1 MVQFRLMKSELLK
14 RIITSIII
22 FPILLLVLI
31 NSKLY
36 LIIFLSLF
44 YLLSFYEIYKNSNSL
59 KFTIISNI
67 ILFIAFYSFYY
78 LRGDSN
84 KELIFLC
91 WALFTTILSDI
102 GGYIF
107 GKTFGGKKLTKIS
120 PNKTYS
126 GALGSL
132 VLSLL
137 SLPILIF
144 IQKNFLNEI
153 LINFLQ
159 LNFYILTLIASL
171 IAQIG
176 DIIVSYWKRRFN
188 IKDTGNIFPGHGG
201 VLDRIDGLIFVLIFL
216 LILKISFNI

>member
-1 MVQFRLMKSELLK
+1 MVQFRFMKSELLK
-14 RIITSIII
+14 RIITSIVI

-36 LIIFLSLF
+36 LIIFLSIF
-44 YLLSFYEIYKNSNSL
+44 YLLSFYEIYKNSNSF

-67 ILFIAFYSFYY
+67 ILLIAFYSFYY

-84 KELIFLC
+84 KELIFLY
-91 WALFTTILSDI
+91 WALFTTFLSDI

-120 PNKTYS
+120 PNKTYA
-126 GALGSL
+126 GAIGSL
-132 VLSLL
+132 ILSLL
-137 SLPILIF
+137 SLPILVF

-159 LNFYILTLIASL
+159 LNFYILTLLTSL
-171 IAQIG
+171 IAQSG
-176 DIIVSYWKRRFN
+176 DITVSYWKRRFN
-188 IKDTGNIFPGHGG
+188 IKDTGKIFPGHGG
-201 VLDRIDGLIFVLIFL
+201 VLDRIDGLIFVLTFL
-216 LILKISFNI
+216 LVLKIFINI

>member
-1 MVQFRLMKSELLK
+1 MKSELLK

-132 VLSLL
+132 ILSLL
-137 SLPILIF
+137 SLPILVF
-144 IQKNFLNEI
+144 IQKNFLNEM

-159 LNFYILTLIASL
+159 LNFYIFTLLTSL
-171 IAQIG
+171 IAQTG
-176 DIIVSYWKRRFN
+176 DIIVSYWKRKFN
-188 IKDTGNIFPGHGG
+188 IKDTGKIFPGHGG

-216 LILKISFNI
+216 LILKIFINI

>member
-1 MVQFRLMKSELLK
+1 MVQFRFMKSELLK

-36 LIIFLSLF
+36 LKIFLSFF
-44 YLLSFYEIYKNSNSL
+44 YLLAFYEIYKNSNSL

-67 ILFIAFYSFYY
+67 LLFIAFYSFYY

-102 GGYIF
+102 GGYMF

-132 VLSLL
+132 ILSLL
-137 SLPILIF
+137 SLPMLVF
-144 IQKNFLNEI
+144 IQKNFFNEI
-153 LINFLQ
+153 FINFLQ
-159 LNFYILTLIASL
+159 LNFYILTLLISL
-171 IAQIG
+171 IAQTG
-176 DIIVSYWKRRFN
+176 DIIVSYWKRRFK
-188 IKDTGNIFPGHGG
+188 IKDTGKIFPGHGG

-216 LILKISFNI
+216 LILKKLY

>member
-1 MVQFRLMKSELLK
+1 MVQFRFMKSELLK
-14 RIITSIII
+14 RIITSIVI
-22 FPILLLVLI
+22 FSILLLVLI
-31 NSKLY
+31 NSKIY

-44 YLLSFYEIYKNSNSL
+44 YLLSFYEIYKNANSL
-59 KFTIISNI
+59 KFTLLSNI
-67 ILFIAFYSFYY
+67 FLLIAFYSFYY

-91 WALFTTILSDI
+91 WALFTTFLSDI

-107 GKTFGGKKLTKIS
+107 GKTFKGRKLTKIS

-126 GALGSL
+126 GAFGSL
-132 VLSLL
+132 VLSFL
-137 SLPILIF
+137 SIPILVF
-144 IQKNFLNEI
+144 IQKNFINEV

-159 LNFYILTLIASL
+159 LNFYIFTLLISL

-176 DIIVSYWKRRFN
+176 DITVSYWKRRFN
-188 IKDTGNIFPGHGG
+188 IKDTGKIFPGHGG

-216 LILKISFNI
+216 LILKIFINI

>member
-1 MVQFRLMKSELLK
+1 MAQFRFMKSELLK
-14 RIITSIII
+14 RIITSIVI
-22 FPILLLVLI
+22 FPLLLLVLI
-31 NSKLY
+31 SSKFY
-36 LIIFLSLF
+36 LIVFLSLF
-44 YLLSFYEIYKNSNSL
+44 YLISFYEVYKNSNSL

-67 ILFIAFYSFYY
+67 LLLIAFYSFYF

-84 KELIFLC
+84 RELIFLC
-91 WALFTTILSDI
+91 WALFTTFLSDI
-102 GGYIF
+102 GGYLF
-107 GKTFGGKKLTKIS
+107 GKIFGGKKLTKIS

-126 GALGSL
+126 GAFGSL

-137 SLPILIF
+137 SLPILVF
-144 IQKNFLNEI
+144 IQMNFLNEI

-159 LNFYILTLIASL
+159 LNFYFFTLLTSI

-188 IKDTGNIFPGHGG
+188 IKDTGKIFPGHGG

-216 LILKISFNI
+216 LILKIFITI

>member
-1 MVQFRLMKSELLK
+1 MKSELLK

-132 VLSLL
+132 ILSLL
-137 SLPILIF
+137 SLPILVF

-153 LINFLQ
+153 VINFLQ
-159 LNFYILTLIASL
+159 LNFYILTLLTSL
-171 IAQIG
+171 IAQTG

-188 IKDTGNIFPGHGG
+188 IKDTGKIFPGHGG

-216 LILKISFNI
+216 LILKIFINI

>member
-1 MVQFRLMKSELLK
+1 MKSELLK

-44 YLLSFYEIYKNSNSL
+44 YLLSFYEIYKNSNSF
-59 KFTIISNI
+59 KFSIISNI
-67 ILFIAFYSFYY
+67 LLLIAFYSFYY

-84 KELIFLC
+84 KDLIFLC
-91 WALFTTILSDI
+91 WALFTTFLSDI

-126 GALGSL
+126 GAIGCF
-132 VLSLL
+132 VFSLL
-137 SLPILIF
+137 SILILF
-144 IQKNFLNEI
+144 LFQKNFLNEI
-153 LINFLQ
+153 LIDF
-159 LNFYILTLIASL
+159 FEYKYFILTLIMSL
-171 IAQIG
+171 ISQLG
-176 DIIVSYWKRRFN
+176 DIYVSYWKRQFN
-188 IKDTGNIFPGHGG
+188 IKDTGNFLPGHGG

-216 LILKISFNI
+216 FLLEMLNII

>member
-1 MVQFRLMKSELLK
+1 MVQFRVMNSELLK
-14 RIITSIII
+14 RIITSIVI
-22 FPILLLVLI
+22 FLILLLVLM
-31 NSKLY
+31 NSKFY

-44 YLLSFYEIYKNSNSL
+44 YLLSFYEVYKNSNSL

-67 ILFIAFYSFYY
+67 LLLIAFYSFYY
-78 LRGDSN
+78 LRGESN

-91 WALFTTILSDI
+91 WALFTTFLSDI
-102 GGYIF
+102 GGYAF

-126 GALGSL
+126 GAFGSF
-132 VLSLL
+132 VFSLL
-137 SLPILIF
+137 SLPILIL

-159 LNFYILTLIASL
+159 LNFFIFTLLVSL
-171 IAQIG
+171 VAQIG

-188 IKDTGNIFPGHGG
+188 IKDTGKIFPGHGG
-201 VLDRIDGLIFVLIFL
+201 VLDRIDGLIFVLVFL
-216 LILKISFNI
+216 LILKLSIHV

>member
-126 GALGSL
+126 GSLGSL
-132 VLSLL
+132 ILSLL
-137 SLPILIF
+137 SLPILVF

-153 LINFLQ
+153 AINFLQ
-159 LNFYILTLIASL
+159 LNFYILTLLTSL
-171 IAQIG
+171 IAQTG

-188 IKDTGNIFPGHGG
+188 IKDTGKIFPGHGG

-216 LILKISFNI
+216 LILKIFINI